1 MNFSATHLHLM
12 LNHLPVLGTIF
23 VFIVLA
29 WGLVRRSREI
39 TSLGLLFTVILA
51 LVTIPV
57 YLTGEPTEH
66 QQRRATWFD
75 KDRAHEHEEKAERGL
90 IAVLATGAVALGAL
104 FLRRGGRAGNGMVT
118 GLATAGVAVSAVLFA
133 LAALEGGEIHH
144 EELRPGAVNAAP
156 LPEAGPAGDT
166 RSP

>member
-1 MNFSATHLHLM
+1 MNLSATHLHLM
-12 LNHLPVLGTIF
+12 LNHVPVLGTVF
-23 VFIVLA
+23 VLIVLL
-29 WGLVRRSREI
+29 WGLIRHSREI

-51 LVTIPV
+51 LATIPV

-66 QQRRATWFD
+66 QQRRAAWFD
-75 KDRAHEHEEKAERGL
+75 KDRAHEHEEKAERGF

-104 FLRRGGRAGNGMVT
+104 FLRRGGRTGRGTVT
-118 GLATAGVAVSAVLFA
+118 GLAAAGVAMSAVLFA

-144 EELRPGAVNAAP
+144 EELRPGAVNTAP
-156 LPEAGPAGDT
+156 ASEPAPAGET

>member
-1 MNFSATHLHLM
+1 VNLSATHLHLM
-12 LNHLPVLGTIF
+12 LNHVPVLGTVF
-23 VFIVLA
+23 VLVVLL
-29 WGLVRRSREI
+29 WGLLRRSREI

-66 QQRRATWFD
+66 QQRRAPWFD
-75 KDRAHEHEEKAERGL
+75 RDRAHEHEEKAKRGL

-104 FLRRGGRAGNGMVT
+104 YLRRGGRPGNGAVT
-118 GLATAGVAVSAVLFA
+118 GIATAGVAISFVLFA

-144 EELRPGAVNAAP
+144 EELRPGAVNVAPAAP
-156 LPEAGPAGDT
+156 DSE
-166 RSP
+166 